1 MLGHY
6 GAIPGVSNAVGE
18 GECLHHRL
26 FLSTE
31 YVREKTIFRGDANYR
46 QQGPWYDWVMLRWER
61 ENNQRYAKD
70 VDCQAAYG
78 DDDAVATRHSYAPGK
93 ILGFVST
100 SSKDPNVMVVVATC
114 DYSHR
119 RESVFSTKWQQ
130 SYIYH
135 ANNRK
140 TVNIELVDTNA
151 IVRHCLMV
159 PNDDNGSSYHEI
171 WSQELWGDQF
181 NDCS

>member
-1 MLGHY
+1 
-6 GAIPGVSNAVGE
+6 
-18 GECLHHRL
+18 
-26 FLSTE
+26 
-31 YVREKTIFRGDANYR
+31 
-46 QQGPWYDWVMLRWER
+46 MLRWER
-61 ENNQRYAKD
+61 EDNLRHAED
-70 VDCQAAYG
+70 VECFAAYG
-78 DDDAVATRHSYAPGK
+78 DDDVIASSHLYAPGK

-100 SSKDPNVMVVVATC
+100 SSLDPNVMVVVATC
-114 DYSHR
+114 DYSHS

-130 SYIYH
+130 SYVYH

-140 TVNIELVDTNA
+140 TNNIELVDTNA

-159 PNDDNGSSYHEI
+159 PNDDKESSYHEI